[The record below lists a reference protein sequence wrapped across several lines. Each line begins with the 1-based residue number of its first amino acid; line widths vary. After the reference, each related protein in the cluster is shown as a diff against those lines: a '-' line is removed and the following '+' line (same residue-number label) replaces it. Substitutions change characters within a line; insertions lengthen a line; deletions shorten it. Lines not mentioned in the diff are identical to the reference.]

1 MQLLTAAQMRE
12 WDRRTIEEAGIPG
25 AELMDR
31 AGRGVADVVA
41 YMSDLAGFHHPS
53 ALLIAGRGNN
63 GGDVFAAAA
72 HLKEMGIEVFI
83 WIAGSEAQISG
94 DALKHLQHL
103 KSEGVQVEEFTARDE
118 WESNAEYP
126 APVDFIVDGLLGTGS
141 SGAARGPAAW
151 AIQYINRAAND
162 AFVIAIDIPSG
173 INADTGVAE
182 GDCVYADVTVTIGA
196 PKVGLVAPAA
206 LEFVG
211 CLEVIDI
218 GLAGEPPPPPAGRAP
233 GCELVYST
241 ELRKMLPRRARSSH
255 KGTYGHVLLL
265 GGAQG
270 YAGAMALAGRAAVRS
285 GVGLT
290 TALVPRGIQSTVA
303 GACLETMVHA
313 GEETSIGSLAFRAV
327 EEWFPRLAEFD
338 ALVIG
343 PGLTRHP
350 DSQRIVEWLLDN
362 APIPMVLDAD
372 ALNVLAGELKRAARS
387 KASVILT
394 PHPGEM
400 GRLLGRDAAAVQT
413 DRMGAARECADAS
426 GATVVL
432 KGAGTIITARRRPA
446 FISMTGNPGMATGG
460 SGDVLAGLLGGLLAQ
475 GVQPFDAARAGVFLH
490 GRAGDMAAWRSSQSG
505 MTASDL
511 LKEIPFAFRELTLR

>member
-1 MQLLTAAQMRE
+1 MRLLTAAQMRE
-12 WDRRTIEEAGIPG
+12 WDRRTMEEAGTPG

-63 GGDVFAAAA
+63 GGDAFAAAR
-72 HLKEMGIEVFI
+72 HLKEMGIEVFV
-83 WIAGSEAQISG
+83 WIAGTESQVNG
-94 DALKHLQHL
+94 DALKHLQQL
-103 KSEGVQVEEFTARDE
+103 KADGVHVDEFVARDE
-118 WESNAEYP
+118 WEANAEFP
-126 APVDFIVDGLLGTGS
+126 APVDFIIDGLLGTGS
-141 SGAARGPAAW
+141 SGPARAPASW

-196 PKVGLVAPAA
+196 PKVGLVKPAA

-218 GLAGEPPPPPAGRAP
+218 GLAGEPPVAPARAATE
-233 GCELVYST
+233 CEMVYST
-241 ELRKMLPRRARSSH
+241 ELRAILPRRARSSH
-255 KGTYGHVLLL
+255 KGTYGHTLLL
-265 GGAQG
+265 GGALG
-270 YAGAMALAGRAAVRS
+270 YAGAMALACRAAMRS
-285 GVGLT
+285 GTGLT
-290 TALVPRGIQSTVA
+290 TALVPRSIQSTVA
-303 GACLETMVHA
+303 SACLETMVHG
-313 GEETSIGSLAFRAV
+313 GEETGSGSLAFSAL
-327 EEWFPRLAEFD
+327 EAWAPRLAEFD
-338 ALVIG
+338 ALVVG
-343 PGLTRHP
+343 PGLTRHR

-362 APIPMVLDAD
+362 APMPMVLDAD
-372 ALNVLAGELKRAARS
+372 ALNVLAGGLKRVVKS

-400 GRLLGRDAAAVQT
+400 GRLLGRDAAAIQT
-413 DRMGAARECADAS
+413 DRIGAAQECAAAS
-426 GATVVL
+426 GATIVL

-446 FISMTGNPGMATGG
+446 FINMTGNPGMATGG

-490 GRAGDMAAWRSSQSG
+490 GRSGDMAAWRSSQSG

-511 LKEIPFAFRELTLR
+511 VKEIPFAFREITLR